1 MDRLINVSI
10 ERPIAVIAAVLMV
23 IMFGFV
29 ALETI
34 PIQLTPDVNR
44 PVITVT
50 TQWPGAAPAEVER
63 EVVNRQEKELKGI
76 EGLESIVSRS
86 ETGRARVTLE
96 FSVGQDMTKAVL
108 LVSNRLDRVGNYP
121 AEVNEPSLNTAGSED
136 NAIAWLILRKLE
148 GNETEVHKY
157 YDLAN
162 DFIKD
167 RLERVK
173 GISEVRVYGG
183 AEREMQIIV
192 NPESLARY
200 KLTIPD
206 ILNTLRMANAS
217 ISAGAVDEGKRRYVV
232 RTEGDFESIRSVKN
246 VVLKSTKDITS
257 GRITRVKVEDIADV
271 IFDYKKPVSRIR
283 MMGEPAIA
291 LPVYRKTG
299 ANVIEVMRGI
309 RSAVKDINRNFL
321 AAEKLVLTQVYDET
335 TYIDSAI
342 NLVQQNIYIGGTLAA
357 IVLLLFLR
365 SGSATLVIS
374 LAIPVSIVGS
384 FVAMAVLGR
393 SINVIS
399 LAGLAFAIGMV
410 VDAAI
415 VVLENIF
422 RFRQQG
428 LPITRAAFEGA
439 NQVWGAVLVSALTTV
454 MAFIPILIMELEVG
468 QLFRDIAVAI
478 SVAVLLSLIVS
489 VTVIPALAS
498 RLLKGNI
505 QEVTTKRRINLID
518 HSASMFVRI
527 VLNFTR
533 AVTNNRVMAAS
544 AVISVLLVSGIITT
558 LLLPKLDYLPD
569 GNRNLI
575 IGYVMPPSGYNLKT
589 MTEIATKSEK
599 ATEPLWDNDEK
610 DKKVSIDQPSI
621 QRFFFAAFR
630 ANAIIGAVATDP
642 SRIDDLIPILE
653 RSLYS
658 EPKTFAIMRK
668 RSIFGRGIGGSRSID
683 LDVSGGNLE
692 EIIAIA
698 QRAAGKLGK
707 VLPLR
712 EGTRMR
718 PRPSLSLGAP
728 EIRVKP
734 NPTFIADNKLSSRGL
749 GLTLDAFNDGLRV
762 AEITVEGERLDLTIK
777 GPTDHIRS
785 TQSIEDLPIA
795 TTDGRII
802 PTSSL
807 ADIEIT
813 RGPSEIRHKEQLRTI
828 TLQINPPTTMA
839 LETAMEKIQLFV
851 INELRNE
858 GVPNTVKL
866 ELSGTADKLTETW
879 DEMVLDLLIALVIVY
894 LVMAVL
900 FESFLYPLIIVFS
913 VPLAA
918 AGGVIGLVILSLFQ
932 HQNLDMLTLLG
943 FVILVGIVV
952 NNAILLVHQTLHQFR
967 SEGLSET
974 DAIIEA
980 TRNRIRPIFMSTL
993 TSVLGMMPLVLF
1005 PGAGA
1010 ELYRGLGSV
1019 VIGGLTLSA
1028 VLTLIIIPSL
1038 LSIFMVPIEKY
1049 NKKQNVV

>member
-10 ERPIAVIAAVLMV
+10 ERPMAVIAAVLMV

-291 LPVYRKTG
+291 LPVYRETG

-321 AAEKLVLTQVYDET
+321 ATEKLVLTQVYDET

-498 RLLKGNI
+498 RLLKGNV
-505 QEVTTKRRINLID
+505 QEITTKRRINFID
-518 HSASMFVRI
+518 HSASMFVRY

-533 AVTNNRVMAAS
+533 AVTSNRVMAAS
-544 AVISVLLVSGIITT
+544 AVISVLLVSGVITT

-599 ATEPLWDNDEK
+599 ATEPLWDIEEK
-610 DKKVSIDQPSI
+610 DKKISVDQPSI

-707 VLPLR
+707 ILPRR

-900 FESFLYPLIIVFS
+900 FESFLYPLIIIFS

-1049 NKKQNVV
+1049 NKKQQMI